1 MALYRGAFI
10 RSSGF
15 IYYLLNALMMLLVA
29 LALSYLIGIVAK
41 NTNMLNGIVN
51 VLSLG
56 MSFLC
61 GVFVPL
67 GYMNPSVRKVAMFLP
82 VYWYEKANDL
92 LTGFG
97 SITGTVR
104 VEVLQCIG
112 IQFVFTAALV
122 CVTMALAKK
131 KQSL

>member
-1 MALYRGAFI
+1 
-10 RSSGF
+10 
-15 IYYLLNALMMLLVA
+15 
-29 LALSYLIGIVAK
+29 
-41 NTNMLNGIVN
+41 
-51 VLSLG
+51 
-56 MSFLC
+56 MSHNSM
-61 GVFVPL
+61 

-112 IQFVFTAALV
+112 IQFVFTVALV